1 MKYPGTTIEIERGRE
16 REGLEERFAKGGL
29 TLSQIANLTGTESY
43 DIQNWV
49 RRGFCLPPV
58 QKKYGIKSFCRI
70 ATICLLRDI
79 LSITEITGLLTYING
94 MLDDESDNLIGD
106 DELYFCILR
115 GLQCMEGVVPDRQ
128 HVIIAVDAAS
138 TCFLCDHEDVSERLH
153 NVLEVVMYACIASK
167 FRQKTKACLDAISLP
182 KAMRRPR

>member
-29 TLSQIANLTGTESY
+29 TLSQVANLTGTEPY